1 MQVAHSPCLPSHDRH
16 HALGDHLT
24 TRYSSSNGL
33 GTSSTQR
40 SAWLSS
46 RKAFHQPLAD
56 FSDDAQLSATIEREL
71 EEELL
76 GRPELELAGGGQG
89 WHVDPMHL
97 SRLSEPMRWLIERA
111 RTDTWRID
119 GTGFG
124 INLIGGNYEFATLVV
139 VEDEAWWTQFGGD
152 IVTNWEAGGV
162 RCYSSLDRDGIATL
176 LNDETWSNEGLFA
189 FLQGLRRLDQTGG
202 SRVDLPTIKWE
213 QHG

>member
-1 MQVAHSPCLPSHDRH
+1 MRSYRRRSNANWKRSYSADQSWNSP
-16 HALGDHLT
+16 
-24 TRYSSSNGL
+24 
-33 GTSSTQR
+33 
-40 SAWLSS
+40 
-46 RKAFHQPLAD
+46 
-56 FSDDAQLSATIEREL
+56 
-71 EEELL
+71 
-76 GRPELELAGGGQG
+76 GGGQG

-124 INLIGGNYEFATLVV
+124 INLIGGNYEFATLIV